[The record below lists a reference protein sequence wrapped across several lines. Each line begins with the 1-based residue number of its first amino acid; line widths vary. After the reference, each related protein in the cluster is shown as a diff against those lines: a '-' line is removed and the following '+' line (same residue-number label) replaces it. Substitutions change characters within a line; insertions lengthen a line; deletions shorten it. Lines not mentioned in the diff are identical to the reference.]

1 MKTLKQADQTARE
14 GKEQT
19 KTQQQQTEEY
29 SSHPFIRN
37 FLCPFFYPK
46 AKGKQ
51 CANWLACA
59 RFRPSTSFLFLD
71 ERKYYHTEILYPSK
85 PRDVP
90 RQIG

>member
-46 AKGKQ
+46 AKGKKTV
-51 CANWLACA
+51 CELASWCTL
-59 RFRPSTSFLFLD
+59 SSLD
-71 ERKYYHTEILYPSK
+71 VVFVFGRKKILSHRNFIPL
-85 PRDVP
+85 
-90 RQIG
+90 QAT